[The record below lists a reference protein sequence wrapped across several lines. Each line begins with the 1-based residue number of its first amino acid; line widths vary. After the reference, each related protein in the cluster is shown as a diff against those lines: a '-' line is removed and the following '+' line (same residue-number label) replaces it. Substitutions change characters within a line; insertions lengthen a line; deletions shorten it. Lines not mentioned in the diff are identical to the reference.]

1 MRKRDLYE
9 VALKLLGVYMIIKLI
24 ERLESTIWWM
34 YSYLFDNDLTAIPIM
49 LIVSNWITISI
60 GVLVVYFLMFRTQ
73 SLINAMTKHQRV
85 EEDDLLTDF
94 TSRDQLYE
102 MTLIILGS
110 ILLITNLPEL
120 IFNLSTSTFTA
131 DHRYTATGMLYI
143 SGLKA
148 LVGLLTII
156 YAKFVAKRLIR
167 KPNDTLVDD

>member
-34 YSYLFDNDLTAIPIM
+34 YSYLFDNDLTAMPKM

-120 IFNLSTSTFTA
+120 IFNLSTSTLTA